1 MIETLLKDDLPHAYG
16 LTRPN
21 VTLSYSDKTGT
32 FEIGDQDA
40 CQNCKQ
46 KFPERNWCNEKT
58 MKVDAAGSTITLVE
72 YEEYMN
78 QFNGRIYANGG
89 RCDLLMFDADN
100 HKVIFCDLGCYSEEY
115 VEKKRIKSHQQV
127 CDSLARFLRK
137 PCGKTFIDQ
146 FKEKV
151 LIFGRRDPAV
161 DSNAVYAPVRGN
173 VKGNMQ
179 AFLKNPISMPKYAVS
194 TEVVEGVNISF
205 IIVNYPETYVW

>member
-21 VTLSYSDKTGT
+21 VTLNYSDKKGT
-32 FEIGDQDA
+32 FELGDQVA
-40 CQNCKQ
+40 CRNCKQ
-46 KFPERNWCNEKT
+46 KFPEKNGCNENT
-58 MKVDAAGSTITLVE
+58 MKVDAADNTITVVE
-72 YEEYMN
+72 YEDYIN
-78 QFNGRIYANGG
+78 QFNGKNYANGG

-100 HKVIFCDLGCYSEEY
+100 HKVIFCDLGCYSEKH

-127 CDSLARFLRK
+127 CDSMARFLRK

-146 FKEKV
+146 FNEKV

-161 DSNAVYAPVRGN
+161 DPNEVYAPERGN

-179 AFLKNPISMPKYAVS
+179 VFLKNPISMPKYVIS
-194 TEVVEGVNISF
+194 SEVVEGENVNF
-205 IIVNYPETYVW
+205 VIVNYPETYVW

>member
-21 VTLSYSDKTGT
+21 VTLSYSNKTGT
-32 FEIGDQDA
+32 FELDDQVA
-40 CQNCKQ
+40 CHNCKQ
-46 KFPERNWCNEKT
+46 KFPERNGCNEKT
-58 MKVDAAGSTITLVE
+58 MKVDAAGNTITLVE

-78 QFNGRIYANGG
+78 QFNGKNYANGG
-89 RCDLLMFDADN
+89 RCDLMMFDAN
-100 HKVIFCDLGCYSEEY
+100 SHKVIFCDLGCYSDKH

-146 FKEKV
+146 FNEKV
-151 LIFGRRDPAV
+151 LLFGRRDPAV

-194 TEVVEGVNISF
+194 AEVVEGENISF
-205 IIVNYPETYVW
+205 VIVNYPETYVW

>member
-46 KFPERNWCNEKT
+46 KFPERSGCNEKT
-58 MKVDAAGSTITLVE
+58 IKVNATGNTITVVE
-72 YEEYMN
+72 YEDYIN

-100 HKVIFCDLGCYSEEY
+100 HKVIFCDLGCYSEEH